1 MEKKDTVRKSYKYDR
16 TAAMRA
22 DSKTAAW
29 NISEISKTRVEDLCD
44 VADGAML
51 VLGFASADCDFL
63 AIGTK
68 IGRYLPDGVHFLL
81 ISTEGELCRQ
91 DGEQDLYYQGEA
103 DATLVM
109 QSFSRRMLKTVQ
121 LISLPLP
128 DDDIRKNRVNMHV
141 EQRVD
146 LLKRDLQQQRLAFSV
161 NAQDTLA
168 LAYIDGLSSCD
179 NVAMQAVYESRKF
192 PCLIAGG
199 AAGAGRTKRH
209 TYIYDGTQLLERTLL
224 LCLLKMQPGYHFA
237 AFHTNTIEKAVQ
249 TYTVLDAN
257 STLQTVYKVLD
268 QQGQCDDLIAVL
280 CRFLGCQTLAELKQ
294 ALQAYTFGTEING
307 KVYLRSL
314 RHIEEAHNCLHFY
327 CGFAMGEKIMLLK
340 KKPLE
345 ERVHHAWQQFMREKP
360 QPFAG
365 ILHDCS
371 QHRRYEKE
379 AAFGDLFANMAVSGF
394 SCRGEVL
401 GVPMNDALVGV
412 FFFKSERAFHDPGL
426 DDFPIEYADFKSYFV
441 MRRLKHIQ
449 IINDMEA
456 KVHAIMAQKGL
467 QLRNFERDLE
477 FMPADPDEAFS
488 QALNNFDI
496 ENVFDYKGEK
506 KMRQMLSSIK
516 ADVGDNSS
524 GEVGKLVTYMQ
535 VMMDRLHG
543 QQHILQ
549 RQMKEMEKSVRFYA
563 KDELT
568 GTYSRRCGYEL
579 LRQMLGKT
587 SGVAEFMTMVFI
599 DVDNLKTA
607 NDVWGHE
614 EGDFYLRTVVEMVSL
629 ALDGPDMICR
639 YGGDEFIVV
648 MLNQE
653 EAAVAS
659 LLKKANEQLHT
670 MSAKRERG
678 YKMSF
683 SFGTMFY
690 DYSEPMDIEQVISRM
705 DAKMYGY
712 KVDKTEKTY
721 EEQEL

>member
-1 MEKKDTVRKSYKYDR
+1 MKKNDTVWEGYKQNI
-16 TAAMRA
+16 TWGKKV
-22 DSKTAAW
+22 DSKTASW
-29 NISEISKTRVEDLCD
+29 NISEISKSRVEDLCD
-44 VADGAML
+44 LAEGTAL

-63 AIGTK
+63 AIGAAFGK
-68 IGRYLPDGVHFLL
+68 YLADGVRFLL

-91 DGEQDLYYQGEA
+91 DGQRDLYCQGKNEA
-103 DATLVM
+103 MIVL
-109 QSFSRRMLKTVQ
+109 QSFSRQMLQTVQ

-128 DDDIRKNRVNMHV
+128 DDDIRKNRVDMHV

-146 LLKRDLQQQRLAFSV
+146 LLKRDLQQQQLEFSV

-168 LAYIDGLSSCD
+168 LVYIDGLSSCD
-179 NVAMQAVYESRKF
+179 NFAMQAIYESRKF
-192 PCLIAGG
+192 PCMFAGG
-199 AAGAGRTKRH
+199 SAGADKTKRH

-224 LCLLKMQPGYHFA
+224 ICLLKMQPGYHFA

-280 CRFLGCQTLAELKQ
+280 CRFLHCKTIAELKQ
-294 ALQAYTFGTEING
+294 VLQSYMFGTEING
-307 KVYLRSL
+307 KVYIRSL

-340 KKPLE
+340 KRPAE
-345 ERVHHAWQQFMREKP
+345 ERVRHAWQQFMRGKP
-360 QPFAG
+360 RPFAG
-365 ILHDCS
+365 VLYDCS
-371 QHRRYEKE
+371 RHRRDEKRAE
-379 AAFGDLFANMAVSGF
+379 FGDLFADMAVSGF

-401 GVPMNDALVGV
+401 GLPMNNALVGV
-412 FFFKSERAFHDPGL
+412 FFFKADDFRDTGL
-426 DDFPIEYADFKSYFV
+426 DNFPIEYADFKSYFV
-441 MRRLKHIQ
+441 LRRLKHIQ

-467 QLRNFERDLE
+467 RTAELEPE
-477 FMPADPDEAFS
+477 FMQGDPDEAFS

-496 ENVFDYKGEK
+496 ERILDYKGEK
-506 KMRQMLSSIK
+506 KMRRLLSSIK
-516 ADVGDNSS
+516 ADAVNSAV
-524 GEVGKLVTYMQ
+524 GEVSTLVTYMQ

-543 QQHILQ
+543 QQHILKK
-549 RQMKEMEKSVRFYA
+549 QMKEMEKSVRFYA

-568 GTYSRRCGYEL
+568 GTYSRRSGYEL
-579 LRQMLGKT
+579 LRQMLGKS

-614 EGDFYLRTVVEMVSL
+614 EGDFYLRTVVEMVSS
-629 ALDGPDMICR
+629 ALNKPDMICR
-639 YGGDEFIVV
+639 YGGDEFIIV
-648 MLNQE
+648 MLNKE
-653 EAAVAS
+653 EEDVAS
-659 LLKKANEQLHT
+659 LLKNANDQLNT
-670 MSAKRERG
+670 MSAKRQRG

-690 DYSEPMDIEQVISRM
+690 DYSEPLDIEQVISRM

-712 KVDKTEKTY
+712 KVSKTEKVY
-721 EEQEL
+721 DRQEF